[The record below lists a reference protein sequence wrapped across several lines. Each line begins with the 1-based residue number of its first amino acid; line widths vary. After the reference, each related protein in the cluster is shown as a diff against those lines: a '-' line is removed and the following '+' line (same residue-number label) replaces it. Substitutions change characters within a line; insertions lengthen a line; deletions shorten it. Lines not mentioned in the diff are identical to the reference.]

1 MSTSADRAAFIAEQA
16 AGAGPVSTRKMFGEY
31 ALYLD
36 GKVVALICD
45 DSLFVKIT
53 PGSLALLGDHETGA
67 PYPGAKPHYQCDA
80 MLDEPDS
87 LAPLLRAVAADV
99 PAPRPKAMRKPKKAR

>member
-1 MSTSADRAAFIAEQA
+1 MATSADRADFIAEQA
-16 AGAGPVSTRKMFGEY
+16 AGAGPVSIRKMFGEY

-53 PGSLALLGDHETGA
+53 PGSQALLGDAETGA
-67 PYPGAKPHYQCDA
+67 PYPGARPHYAGDEL
-80 MLDEPDS
+80 LDDPDR

-99 PAPRPKAMRKPKKAR
+99 PAPKPKAPKKRAAK